1 MGKADKEASSKV
13 KNLFA
18 IDWNVN
24 PQAFIKKMQLDVE
37 VSKKDMT
44 ELVALEGFTIFCKP
58 GVGLFG
64 SAEKKN
70 IPALMEFILKFH
82 ETYGVPFFNDKGKPR
97 ITASTGMP
105 PSIARALGFTKG
117 EDKWEYVPTEE
128 DGDKEETAK
137 SDVDEAKKK
146 ASKEDKK
153 ATAKT
158 EKPKEK
164 EKKVKAKPA
173 ETEQEQPKKAAKA
186 KSSAKVVRR
195 NPEQFVELMVRT
207 LEIVGAEYES
217 SETPIFKMPIEEVL
231 EHCGYARLSKDYMAD
246 VTRMLFDEHDVLVYT
261 NDKAMH
267 FIPSRSIVKAASKIK
282 KNDVKQAQKSLDSE
296 AE

>member
-1 MGKADKEASSKV
+1 MGKADTEASSKV

-24 PQAFIKKMQLDVE
+24 PQAFIKKVQLDVE

-44 ELVALEGFTIFCKP
+44 ELVALEDFTIFCKP

-97 ITASTGMP
+97 ITASTGLP

-128 DGDKEETAK
+128 DGGKEETTKPDA
-137 SDVDEAKKK
+137 DEAKKK
-146 ASKEDKK
+146 ASKKDKK

-164 EKKVKAKPA
+164 EKNSTPA
-173 ETEQEQPKKAAKA
+173 IPTLTPAGASTISTSSSRRDAITTSFKAALNKLA
-186 KSSAKVVRR
+186 AA
-195 NPEQFVELMVRT
+195 PAGT
-207 LEIVGAEYES
+207 A
-217 SETPIFKMPIEEVL
+217 PVL
-231 EHCGYARLSKDYMAD
+231 WIR
-246 VTRMLFDEHDVLVYT
+246 
-261 NDKAMH
+261 
-267 FIPSRSIVKAASKIK
+267 
-282 KNDVKQAQKSLDSE
+282 
-296 AE
+296 

>member
-1 MGKADKEASSKV
+1 M
-13 KNLFA
+13 
-18 IDWNVN
+18 
-24 PQAFIKKMQLDVE
+24 
-37 VSKKDMT
+37 
-44 ELVALEGFTIFCKP
+44 
-58 GVGLFG
+58 
-64 SAEKKN
+64 
-70 IPALMEFILKFH
+70 
-82 ETYGVPFFNDKGKPR
+82 
-97 ITASTGMP
+97 
-105 PSIARALGFTKG
+105 
-117 EDKWEYVPTEE
+117 
-128 DGDKEETAK
+128 
-137 SDVDEAKKK
+137 
-146 ASKEDKK
+146 
-153 ATAKT
+153 
-158 EKPKEK
+158 
-164 EKKVKAKPA
+164 KAKPA

-186 KSSAKVVRR
+186 KSGAKVVRR